1 MSIIVSGLISAIGT
15 TQEEII
21 QKAALKL
28 GKAKE
33 HITLATIAKSSVDA
47 RKGDIKFV
55 SSVAFELNCDEKKLV
70 ESIKDN
76 TVTYKEAAKLSLTP
90 GALPLSAR
98 PVIAGF
104 GPAGMFAAL
113 VLARLGYRPI
123 VLERGGDVDARVHAV
138 EGFWRGGVLDPD
150 CNVQYGEGG
159 AGTFSDGKLTTRI
172 GDPRCRYVL
181 EELVAHGAPQAVLMQ
196 AKPHIG
202 TDQLRGIVKAIRQ
215 EICAL
220 GGEVLFRQKLT
231 GLTQSGGKLIGV
243 KTDRGELPAGALVT
257 AIGHSARDT
266 FEVLAACGLPMESK
280 AFSVGVRIEH
290 LQSDID
296 KGLYGK
302 HAGHPKLPVGEYQ
315 LSYREG
321 ERAAYTF
328 CMCPGGTVVASSSEE
343 GGVVTNGM
351 SEYARDLANAN
362 SALVVSVSPDDFGA
376 SWREGIRFQRSLE
389 RAAFVAGGSSY
400 RAPAQTV
407 GAFLGST
414 GSRISARVKPSYQ
427 LGVEETSLKEVLPPV
442 VSEMITKTLPIFGR
456 RLPGFDA
463 HDSVLTGVET
473 RTSSPVR
480 ILRGED
486 LCSIALDGLYP
497 CGEGAGY
504 AGGIMSAAVDGIR
517 VAEAI
522 ISRYC
527 PSKA

>member
-1 MSIIVSGLISAIGT
+1 MSIIVSGIASSIET
-15 TQEEII
+15 TEEEIL
-21 QKAALKL
+21 QKAAQKL

-33 HITLATIAKSSVDA
+33 TITFAAIAKRSVDA
-47 RKGDIKFV
+47 RKGEIKFV
-55 SSVAFELNCDEKKLV
+55 SSVAFNLDGDEQKLV
-70 ESIKDN
+70 ESLNDSSVTFKDS
-76 TVTYKEAAKLSLTP
+76 VKLSLSP
-90 GALPLSAR
+90 GTTPLSAR

-113 VLARLGYRPI
+113 MLARLGYRPI
-123 VLERGGDVDARVHAV
+123 VLERGADVDARVKAV
-138 EGFWRGGVLDPD
+138 EGFWLGGRLDPD
-150 CNVQYGEGG
+150 SNVQYGEGG

-172 GDPRCRYVL
+172 GDARCRYVL
-181 EELVAHGAPQAVLMQ
+181 EELVHHGAPEAVLIK

-202 TDQLRGIVKAIRQ
+202 TDQLRGIVKSIRQ
-215 EICAL
+215 EICEL
-220 GGEVLFRQKLT
+220 GGEVLFHRKLT
-231 GLTQSGGKLIGV
+231 GILQSGGTLQGV
-243 KTDRGELPAGALVT
+243 KTDQGELPAGVLIA

-266 FEVLAACGLPMESK
+266 FEALAACGLPMESK

-290 LQSDID
+290 LQADID

-321 ERAAYTF
+321 DRAAYTF

-351 SEYARDLANAN
+351 SEYARDLPNAN
-362 SALVVSVSPDDFGA
+362 SALVVSVSAEDFGTG
-376 SWREGIRFQRSLE
+376 WRDGIRFQRSLE
-389 RAAFVAGGSSY
+389 QAAFVAGGSNY
-400 RAPAQTV
+400 RAPAQSV
-407 GAFLGST
+407 GGFLGDKN
-414 GSRISARVKPSYQ
+414 SRIGSRVKPSYQ
-427 LGVEETSLKEVLPPV
+427 LGVEERSLREVLPPV
-442 VSEMITKTLPIFGR
+442 VSEMITKALPMFGR

-480 ILRGED
+480 ILRGD
-486 LCSIALDGLYP
+486 NLCSIALDGLYP

-517 VAEAI
+517 VAEAV

-527 PSKA
+527 PSKD

>member
-1 MSIIVSGLISAIGT
+1 MSVIVSGIVTSIEAGE
-15 TQEEII
+15 EEIL
-21 QKAALKL
+21 QKAAQKL
-28 GKAKE
+28 GKAAGS
-33 HITLATIAKSSVDA
+33 IRFAAIAKSSVDA
-47 RKGDIKFV
+47 RKGEIKFV
-55 SSVAFELNCDEKKLV
+55 SSVAFHLDCDEKKLV
-70 ESIKDN
+70 DSLKDSAI
-76 TVTYKEAAKLSLTP
+76 TYKEAVQLSLSP
-90 GALPLSAR
+90 GSTALATR

-113 VLARLGYRPI
+113 LLARLGYRPI
-123 VLERGGDVDARVHAV
+123 VLERGGDVDARVKAV
-138 EGFWRGGVLDPD
+138 EGFWQSGRLDPD
-150 CNVQYGEGG
+150 SNVQFGEGG

-172 GDPRCRYVL
+172 GDARCRYVL
-181 EELVAHGAPQAVLMQ
+181 EELVAHGAPKEVLIK

-202 TDQLRGIVKAIRQ
+202 TDLLRGIVKSIRQ

-220 GGEVLFRQKLT
+220 GGEVRFFTKLT
-231 GLTQSGGKLIGV
+231 GMVQKGGTLQAV
-243 KTDRGELPAGALVT
+243 KTNQGELPTEILVT

-266 FEVLAACGLPMESK
+266 FEALAGCGLAMESK

-296 KGLYGK
+296 KGLYGRY
-302 HAGHPKLPVGEYQ
+302 AGHPKLPVGEYQ

-351 SEYARDLANAN
+351 SEYARNLPNAN
-362 SALVVSVSPDDFGA
+362 SALVVSVSPEDFGGD
-376 SWREGIRFQRSLE
+376 WRDGIRFQRSLE
-389 RAAFVAGGSSY
+389 RAAFIAGGSSY

-407 GAFLGST
+407 GGFLGNKSSKIGT
-414 GSRISARVKPSYQ
+414 RVQPSYP
-427 LGVEETSLKEVLPPV
+427 LGVEESSLKEVLPPV
-442 VSEMITKTLPIFGR
+442 VTEMMVKALPIFGR

-463 HDSVLTGVET
+463 ADSLLTGVET
-473 RTSSPVR
+473 RTSSPIR

-486 LCSIALDGLYP
+486 LCSITLEGLYP

-522 ISRYC
+522 ISRYS
-527 PSKA
+527 PAKD